1 MSDTNNAIPD
11 GYLKNSLGHL
21 VPLPLVSEIDKLR
34 NDLVMEII
42 GKVADLRELLA
53 GFKADTFGEIQA
65 FAELSAEKYGVK
77 LGGIKGNISLCSFD
91 GRYQIKVSQAEIKIF
106 DERLQAAKKLV
117 DDCIHRWAEGSRVEI
132 IALVEHAF
140 QTDQAGKISLGRIY
154 TLLQYDIQD
163 EQWQLAMQALRD
175 SMQVVGTKA
184 YLRIY
189 QRNAEGKFDQLALD
203 IAGV

>member
-1 MSDTNNAIPD
+1 MEQNEMPN

-21 VPLPLVSEIDKLR
+21 VPIQLVSEIDKLR

-42 GKVADLRELLA
+42 GKVSDLRELLG

-65 FAELSAEKYGVK
+65 FSELSAEKYNVK
-77 LGGIKGNISLCSFD
+77 LGGIKGNITLCSFD

-106 DERLQAAKKLV
+106 DERLQSAKKLV

-140 QTDQAGKISLGRIY
+140 QTDQEGKISLGRIY

-175 SMQVVGTKA
+175 SMQVVGTKS

-189 QRNAEGKFDQLALD
+189 ERNAEGKFDQLALD

>member
-1 MSDTNNAIPD
+1 MMSEQHEIPV

-21 VPLPLVSEIDKLR
+21 VPLQLVSEIDKLR

-42 GKVADLRELLA
+42 GKVADLRELLG

-65 FAELSAEKYGVK
+65 FAELSAEKYQVK
-77 LGGIKGNISLCSFD
+77 LGGIKGNVTLCSFD
-91 GRYQIKVSQAEIKIF
+91 GRYQIKVSQADIKIF

-140 QTDQAGKISLGRIY
+140 QTDQEGKISLGRIY

-163 EQWQLAMQALRD
+163 AQWQLAMQALRD

-189 QRNAEGKFDQLALD
+189 ERNTEGKFDQLALD